1 MSQTNGFYRTQLRQL
16 EARVRQLELKMEI
29 TGSTAALP
37 ALEELRIEREVY
49 NLILL
54 NRKVEAARPVVN
66 FGRWRDANGA
76 TRMVAAVAS
85 AGRTA
90 ALAS

>member
-1 MSQTNGFYRTQLRQL
+1 MAKGNGFYRTKLRQL
-16 EARVRQLELKMEI
+16 DAQVRQLELKMAI
-29 TGSTAALP
+29 TGAPAARP

-54 NRKVEAARPVVN
+54 NRKVEAARPIVN
-66 FGRWRDANGA
+66 FWRWRDANGA
-76 TRMVAAVAS
+76 VRMVGAEPGG
-85 AGRTA
+85 GRSA